1 MIDYVKDLKDG
12 FRPTLLAYQ
21 DGQRA
26 GERASERRG
35 HEQGPQEGYD
45 NGYDNGYADG
55 QADMANTRD
64 RVAELEDGSNR
75 QTIERKGAFT
85 TVSAARLM
93 LDDLALENHDIPE
106 SMVFKPWNSLLERIF
121 VNARTKIQCS
131 PSKIPRQPN
140 SWTKCMP
147 KLPA

>member
-26 GERASERRG
+26 GERASERRR

-64 RVAELEDGSNR
+64 RVAERE
-75 QTIERKGAFT
+75 A
-85 TVSAARLM
+85 
-93 LDDLALENHDIPE
+93 LAKKADEQDAIIKQL
-106 SMVFKPWNSLLERIF
+106 R
-121 VNARTKIQCS
+121 A
-131 PSKIPRQPN
+131 
-140 SWTKCMP
+140 
-147 KLPA
+147 